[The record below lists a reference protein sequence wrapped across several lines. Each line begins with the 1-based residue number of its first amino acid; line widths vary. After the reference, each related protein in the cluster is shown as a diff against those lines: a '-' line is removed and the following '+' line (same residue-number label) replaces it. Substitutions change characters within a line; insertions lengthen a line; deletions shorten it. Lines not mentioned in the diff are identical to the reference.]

1 MSKKEKDTLHI
12 YTRVSTIGQSLKGM
26 SLGEQKNRGIEVSK
40 RLEMD
45 YKIWNEGGKSSY
57 EDTLINRTVL
67 LRMIDGWK
75 DGSIKNIYVTDFDR
89 LSRKDT
95 SWYIILRD
103 IRLYNIKVYVG
114 EGTLYDVTS
123 YVDKLM
129 LTVMSGVTQYDNE
142 QRTQRFQR
150 NKIRKFNEGYYI
162 HGTTVFGYEKYTV
175 GKGKKLREHS
185 EGNGK
190 IVKKIYSMFS
200 KGKTIKD
207 IQLWLVKEKIKSP
220 RNNFEWGQQQ
230 LINLLQNKTYIG
242 EVTYTDKKSDTVY
255 KNKCKRLIGDKV
267 WFEVQK
273 RFTDYYEE
281 TRQKNR
287 QKHDYLLTSIL
298 YCGVCGYRMR
308 GLRNKKTYR
317 NIYYCGTK
325 EEGWR
330 NFIWKDGCNRNKS
343 KSVNIDRLDDL
354 VWNEMIETIKESKV
368 LREMEKKSIIKVE
381 GNRGEQLVKKQ
392 LSDKKIEKLELEK
405 ERIQHQQKRTKIYEL
420 WINGGMEEKEMNSLV
435 GLVDKNIWE
444 VNGKLEDLE
453 IYVSR
458 LYENKKW
465 VDWFKIYMDDVK
477 KWEQLTDVN
486 KKKELLK
493 TYMERVDVSYDGDDG
508 LHKVEIYLRLHL
520 FNDKYIITKD
530 YERDELGRIKKG
542 KEYKI
547 EEGSKSKVMYMD
559 KTKVGRKK
567 KDYLVK
573 K

>member
-1 MSKKEKDTLHI
+1 MGKEGIDTLHI
-12 YTRVSTIGQSLKGM
+12 YTRVSTKGQSLKGM

-40 RLEMD
+40 RLGMD
-45 YKIWNEGGKSSY
+45 YKVWNEGGKSSY

-103 IRLYNIKVYVG
+103 VKMYGVKVYVG
-114 EGTLYDVTS
+114 EGTIYNMTS

-129 LTVMSGVTQYDNE
+129 MTMMSGVTQYDNE
-142 QRTQRFQR
+142 QRTLRFQR

-162 HGTTVFGYEKYTV
+162 HGTTVFGYEKYVV
-175 GKGKKLREHS
+175 GKGKKLREN
-185 EGNGK
+185 EENGT
-190 IVKKIYSMFS
+190 IVKRMFSMFS

-207 IQLWLVKEKIKSP
+207 IQLWLVKEQIKSP
-220 RNNFEWGQQQ
+220 RNNYEWGQQQ
-230 LINLLQNKTYIG
+230 IINLLQNKTYIG
-242 EVTYTDKKSDTVY
+242 EVTYTDKKSGTVY
-255 KNKCKRLIGDKV
+255 KNKCKKLINDKV
-267 WFEVQK
+267 WFEVQQ

-287 QKHDYLLTSIL
+287 QKHEYLLTSIL

-330 NFIWKDGCNRNKS
+330 NSKWKDGCNRKQS

-368 LREMEKKSIIKVE
+368 LREMEKKSIVKKE
-381 GNRGEQLVKKQ
+381 GERGEYLVKKQ
-392 LSDKKIEKLELEK
+392 LSEKKIEKKELEK
-405 ERIQHQQKRTKIYEL
+405 ERIQHQQKRMKLREL
-420 WINGGMEEKEMNSLV
+420 WINGGMDEKEMNSLV
-435 GLVDKNIWE
+435 GMVEKNIWE

-477 KWEQLTDVN
+477 KWEQLTDVS

-493 TYMERVDVSYDGDDG
+493 KYIERVDISYDEV
-508 LHKVEIYLRLHL
+508 LLIHKVEIYLRLHL
-520 FNDKYIITKD
+520 FNDKYIVTKD

-542 KEYKI
+542 REYKI
-547 EEGSKSKVMYMD
+547 EDGSKSKVMYLD

-567 KDYLVK
+567 KDFSVK